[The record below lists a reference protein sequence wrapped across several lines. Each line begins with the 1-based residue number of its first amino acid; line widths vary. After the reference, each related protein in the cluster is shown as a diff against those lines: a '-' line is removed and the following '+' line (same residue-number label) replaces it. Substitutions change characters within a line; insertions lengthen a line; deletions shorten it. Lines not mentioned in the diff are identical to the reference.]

1 MLWVNTTEESKG
13 YQCQAMH
20 FLACLQHPHGLFG
33 CMNFGM
39 TSACLFYP
47 PRKTNIVLW
56 LHFIILTWIFPYY
69 SYDRMWDNFPQ
80 VLMITMRIK
89 PTEYKCCG
97 QISSY
102 FCSELHFSIAWSS
115 KHNLSA
121 LVICITTTKLR
132 QNIHTADNSQTSV
145 HNMKK
150 LFQWKEFH
158 FGKK

>member
-1 MLWVNTTEESKG
+1 
-13 YQCQAMH
+13 
-20 FLACLQHPHGLFG
+20 
-33 CMNFGM
+33 
-39 TSACLFYP
+39 
-47 PRKTNIVLW
+47 
-56 LHFIILTWIFPYY
+56 
-69 SYDRMWDNFPQ
+69 
-80 VLMITMRIK
+80 MITMRIK

-102 FCSELHFSIAWSS
+102 FCSELHFSIVWSS

-121 LVICITTTKLR
+121 LVICITTAKLR